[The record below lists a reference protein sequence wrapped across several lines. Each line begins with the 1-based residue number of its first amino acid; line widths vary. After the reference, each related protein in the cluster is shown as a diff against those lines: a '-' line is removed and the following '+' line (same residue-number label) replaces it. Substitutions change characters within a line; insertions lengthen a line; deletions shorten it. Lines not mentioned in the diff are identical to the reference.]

1 VTTRL
6 LPAVGGTPR
15 DVASAVNQGL
25 KGKLNS
31 IGSVTLTVSVAS
43 TVVKNPLVG
52 PDSVILLMPQTAHAA
67 AELGNGTA
75 YIAPADSVE
84 GVSFKITHANNSQAD
99 RTFGY
104 VIIGG

>member
-1 VTTRL
+1 MTLL
-6 LPAVGGTPR
+6 LPAAGGKTPR
-15 DVASAVNQGL
+15 EVATAVNQAL

-31 IGSVTLTVSVAS
+31 FGTVTLTDSVAS
-43 TVVKNPLVG
+43 TVVTNELVG

-75 YIAPADSVE
+75 YIVPTDIVD
-84 GVSFKITHANNSQAD
+84 GTSFKITHANNAQTD

>member
-1 VTTRL
+1 MSSRL
-6 LPAVGGTPR
+6 LQPAGGNPR
-15 DVASAVNQGL
+15 DVATAVNQAL

-31 IGSVTLTVSVAS
+31 FGAVTLAASVAS
-43 TVVKNPLVG
+43 TTVNNPLVG
-52 PDSVILLMPQTAHAA
+52 TASVILLMPQTAHAA

-75 YIAPADSVE
+75 YIAPSDIVSE
-84 GVSFKITHANNSQAD
+84 TSFKITHANNAQTD